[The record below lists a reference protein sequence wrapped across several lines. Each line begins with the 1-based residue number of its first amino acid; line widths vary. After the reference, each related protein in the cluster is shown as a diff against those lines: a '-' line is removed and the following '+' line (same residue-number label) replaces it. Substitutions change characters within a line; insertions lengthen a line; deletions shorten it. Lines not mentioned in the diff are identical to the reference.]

1 MLIPTSPREIVMIKE
16 LVLVPRVLYGV
27 FFTLVGLYATF
38 TSPMYPRSFIGAFL
52 FLFLSSFVWQ
62 YFVLHFTLK
71 NMNKK
76 NSERLL
82 FLHGSLYRSS

>member
-1 MLIPTSPREIVMIKE
+1 MIKE